1 MAQVPVVLVWE
12 LVPMAQVLEVPV
24 VCTVL
29 ALVGLLVLLLT
40 SIFMQEVPV
49 LVLEELVL
57 EVPVDSCSTE
67 SSSLQEAH
75 TVSLYPVEPQLSS
88 LELPSHRTQA
98 IQEVSSCL
106 MEDLYTL
113 CLLSQLLEVLDLHL
127 AQVVQDLFP
136 HLLVLVDYMVLVL
149 EVQQVHL

>member
-12 LVPMAQVLEVPV
+12 LVLMAQVPVVLVDLEVPV
-24 VCTVL
+24 DL
-29 ALVGLLVLLLT
+29 
-40 SIFMQEVPV
+40 EV
-49 LVLEELVL
+49 LVL

-106 MEDLYTL
+106 MEDLCTL
-113 CLLSQLLEVLDLHL
+113 CLLYQLLEVLDLHL

>member
-1 MAQVPVVLVWE
+1 
-12 LVPMAQVLEVPV
+12 
-24 VCTVL
+24 
-29 ALVGLLVLLLT
+29 
-40 SIFMQEVPV
+40 
-49 LVLEELVL
+49 
-57 EVPVDSCSTE
+57 
-67 SSSLQEAH
+67 
-75 TVSLYPVEPQLSS
+75 
-88 LELPSHRTQA
+88 
-98 IQEVSSCL
+98 